1 MTWARIQGLDKSGR
15 QHPSRVLPISSV
27 ASFENDKPE
36 VTVLLS
42 GIRFDF
48 GLWLVENIFHFV
60 LLLKNAFLFLICFV

>member
-1 MTWARIQGLDKSGR
+1 MTWARIQGLDKSG
-15 QHPSRVLPISSV
+15 HPSRVLPISSV

-60 LLLKNAFLFLICFV
+60 LLLKNAFLFFICFV

>member
-1 MTWARIQGLDKSGR
+1 MGADTGPRQEWAST
-15 QHPSRVLPISSV
+15 SFSSV
-27 ASFENDKPE
+27 ANFLSCASFENDKPE

-42 GIRFDF
+42 GIRFEF